1 MHPTQKDEMAEPYK
15 DERARQERKSSV
27 AGIILTVAVHICII
41 AVGTVSGLKYLYPPP
56 EEQGMLIDFSDY
68 RAEIPVQEMKGTQP
82 RSTEVDLKKD
92 IELVQASEAQH
103 QGTEANEAPE
113 AVNDDFGDV
122 ETPQPPRK
130 KEIDRRALFHAA
142 DNKTRKDTLAAQTA
156 ARVSDALKAGH
167 AQGNTK
173 TGNTEGTPNAHLAG
187 RQVLA
192 LPKPSYTVQ
201 QAGKVVV
208 TIKVDQYGKVLEA
221 VPGAQGTTVTDK
233 TIWEAAKKAA
243 LESRFNMSSD
253 APIVQE
259 GTITYVIHLTTKD

>member
-41 AVGTVSGLKYLYPPP
+41 AVGTVSGLKYLY
-56 EEQGMLIDFSDY
+56 
-68 RAEIPVQEMKGTQP
+68 
-82 RSTEVDLKKD
+82 
-92 IELVQASEAQH
+92 
-103 QGTEANEAPE
+103 EAPE

-187 RQVLA
+187 RQVLGA
-192 LPKPSYTVQ
+192 LPMPSYTVQ

-259 GTITYVIHLTTKD
+259 GTITYVFHLTKD